1 MQAAGAHAHAKH
13 AQSEPETGKHMERYL
28 TLLYH
33 STDICLHIE
42 HQVIQIQTQQAPIP
56 SQAEVVLSDGKSKAN
71 PTPFSHCIMS
81 TPIMFTPHPHTYV
94 YQVMSFNPNH
104 MKQSFVIKIFQ
115 MFYSFNFIIF
125 C

>member
-56 SQAEVVLSDGKSKAN
+56 SQAEVVLSDGKSKAI
-71 PTPFSHCIMS
+71 PTPFSHCTMS

-104 MKQSFVIKIFQ
+104 MTI
-115 MFYSFNFIIF
+115 
-125 C
+125 